1 MVHILAQV
9 LPRDLCRDP
18 LPQPLQGTSIG
29 NEGLMRVSGFA
40 DDSWELP
47 DRSQLK
53 AGEWAESPYSA
64 PSDLEGDIHEFL
76 LRKDKEIEK
85 LIGLHSPVRLH

>member
-1 MVHILAQV
+1 M
-9 LPRDLCRDP
+9 DLQTP
-18 LPQPLQGTSIG
+18 GNFLIG
-29 NEGLMRVSGFA
+29 ASWKQASG
-40 DDSWELP
+40 
-47 DRSQLK
+47 R
-53 AGEWAESPYSA
+53 AESPYSA